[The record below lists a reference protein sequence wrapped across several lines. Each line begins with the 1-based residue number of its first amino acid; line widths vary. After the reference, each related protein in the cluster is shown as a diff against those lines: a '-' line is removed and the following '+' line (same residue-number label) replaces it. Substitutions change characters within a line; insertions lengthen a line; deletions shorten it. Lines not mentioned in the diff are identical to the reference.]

1 MYLGQFNFNPLKLNI
16 RLMKLSTLCQSG
28 NFVLQEQTDYWLLAI
43 FMLLQLTELDLKK
56 ISVEEKVCNHII
68 LEFF

>member
-16 RLMKLSTLCQSG
+16 RLMQLSTLCQSG

>member
-1 MYLGQFNFNPLKLNI
+1 MYLGQFNFNPLILNI